1 MKSMFQIV
9 LAAAFAAALTAC
21 GGGSNKTPTTVVVVQ
36 PAYKVTDTV
45 VGTGTV
51 AATGDLVTINLVG
64 YLYDASKADFK
75 GAKVESSVDS
85 GKPAAPFTLGV
96 GNVVTGWDQTI
107 TGMKVGGKRT
117 AILPANLAYGPN
129 SRTEL
134 KANGI
139 TYPAIPANSP
149 LVYDFELVDVT
160 KGIIPVVVPPPT
172 TLTIVDVVTGS
183 GTAATSGKTLTV
195 NYTLYLY
202 DGSKANLR
210 GTMIETSVG
219 KTPFE
224 FVLGAGKVI
233 AGWDQG
239 LVGMLTGGSRTLTIP
254 PSLGYGS
261 VAQGNIPANSTL
273 IFDIQLVAVK

>member
-183 GTAATSGKTLTV
+183 GTAAASGKTLTV

-210 GTMIETSVG
+210 GNMIETSVG

-224 FVLGAGKVI
+224 FPLGAGKVI

-239 LVGMLTGGSRTLTIP
+239 LVGMLAGGTRTLTIP

-273 IFDIQLVAVK
+273 IFDIQLVSVK

>member
-9 LAAAFAAALTAC
+9 VAAAFAAALTAC

-224 FVLGAGKVI
+224 FPLGAGKVI

>member
-9 LAAAFAAALTAC
+9 VAAAFAAALTAC

>member
-9 LAAAFAAALTAC
+9 VAAAFAAALTAC
-21 GGGSNKTPTTVVVVQ
+21 GGGSNKTPTTVVIVQ

-75 GAKVESSVDS
+75 GAKVESSVDT

-107 TGMKVGGKRT
+107 TGMKIGGKRT
-117 AILPANLAYGPN
+117 AILPANLAFGPN
-129 SRTEL
+129 ARTEV
-134 KANGI
+134 KVNGI
-139 TYPAIPANSP
+139 TYAAIPANTP

-172 TLTIVDVVTGS
+172 TLTSVDVVVGS
-183 GTAATSGKTLTV
+183 GTAAASGKTLTV

-202 DGSKANLR
+202 DGSKPNLR
-210 GTMIETSVG
+210 GNLIDTTVG

-224 FVLGAGKVI
+224 FPLGVGKVI

-239 LVGMLTGGSRTLTIP
+239 LVGMLAGGTRTLTIP

-273 IFDIQLVAVK
+273 IFDVQLVTVK

>member
-9 LAAAFAAALTAC
+9 VAAAFAAALTAC
-21 GGGSNKTPTTVVVVQ
+21 GGGSNKTPTAVVIVQ

-75 GAKVESSVDS
+75 GAKVESSVDT

-107 TGMKVGGKRT
+107 TGMKIGGKRS

-129 SRTEL
+129 SRAEV
-134 KANGI
+134 KVNGI
-139 TYPAIPANSP
+139 TYAAIPANTP

-172 TLTIVDVVTGS
+172 TLTSVDVVVGS
-183 GTAATSGKTLTV
+183 GTAATAGKTLTV

-202 DGSKANLR
+202 DGSKPNLR
-210 GTMIETSVG
+210 GNMIETSVG

-239 LVGMLTGGSRTLTIP
+239 LVGMLAGGARTLTIP

-273 IFDIQLVAVK
+273 IFDVQLVTVK

>member
-9 LAAAFAAALTAC
+9 VAAAFAAALTAC

-183 GTAATSGKTLTV
+183 GTAAASGKTLTV

-210 GTMIETSVG
+210 GNMIETSVG

-224 FVLGAGKVI
+224 FPLGAGKVI

-273 IFDIQLVAVK
+273 IFDIQLVSVK